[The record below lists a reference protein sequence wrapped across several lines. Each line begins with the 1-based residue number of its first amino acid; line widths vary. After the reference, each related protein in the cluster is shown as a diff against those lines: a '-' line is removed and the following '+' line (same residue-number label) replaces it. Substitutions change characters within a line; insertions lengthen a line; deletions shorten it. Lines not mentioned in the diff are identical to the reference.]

1 MSSESEA
8 RPTGAQP
15 MVEQIA
21 DHLRHA
27 ILRGDLKPGAPV
39 KERDNAARLGVSR
52 TPMREAIRILAQEG
66 LLELRP
72 ARSPIVADPE
82 PATLIEQ
89 SQVLMALEMLSAEL
103 ACRAATDVQL
113 RDIADKAAAVAGL
126 SAGGAGGKG
135 GEAGDPIEVF
145 EADMTFHTAIVAASG
160 NKTLIDMHGDMLRL
174 LWRARFQAASR
185 QVNRQRATQEHDAIA
200 AALLARAPDCAQAAI
215 RVHLIGIIDEFSA
228 L

>member
-1 MSSESEA
+1 MSCESEA
-8 RPTGAQP
+8 RPTGVQP

-103 ACRAATDVQL
+103 ACGAATDVQL

-126 SAGGAGGKG
+126 SAGGAGS
-135 GEAGDPIEVF
+135 EAGDPIEVF
-145 EADMTFHTAIVAASG
+145 EADMAFHTAIVAASG
-160 NKTLIDMHGDMLRL
+160 NKTLVDMHGDMLRL

-185 QVNRQRATQEHDAIA
+185 QVNRRRATQEHDAIA
-200 AALLARAPDCAQAAI
+200 AALLARAPDRAQAAI
-215 RVHLIGIIDEFSA
+215 RVHLVGIIDEFSA